1 MKNASILVVDDE
13 PFNFVAIQAL
23 LDDEGYDLHYAPC
36 GQAAL
41 DGLESFDPDL
51 ILLDVIMPDMDGI
64 EFCRRIKTLPE
75 WQTVPILMVTALSDK
90 EDLARCLNEG
100 ADDFLSKPV
109 NPHEIRARVQSM
121 LRIKRQ
127 YDRIKSLSQAQTA
140 TIDLLKSSL
149 NELRN
154 NVVMSLPH
162 ELNTSL
168 NGIAGII
175 DLLMSRLMLMSIE
188 EIHDLL
194 AMARESSLRLEKLIH
209 RFLVYLQLE
218 IAANDPKGKKKH
230 KVGIASFESRQFLEF
245 CAKQQSQVDQRASDL
260 VCDLQEANIMAH
272 AMDLKFIIEE
282 LLTNAF
288 KFSKPGNPV
297 VIRSEIVGEDLVIG
311 VEDSGRGMTVQQI
324 DKVGAFMQF
333 ERGYYE
339 QQGTGL
345 GLEIIKKLTLIHQ
358 WALSV
363 ESINR
368 QGTTIRIAVP
378 LAS

>member
-1 MKNASILVVDDE
+1 
-13 PFNFVAIQAL
+13 
-23 LDDEGYDLHYAPC
+23 
-36 GQAAL
+36 
-41 DGLESFDPDL
+41 
-51 ILLDVIMPDMDGI
+51 
-64 EFCRRIKTLPE
+64 
-75 WQTVPILMVTALSDK
+75 
-90 EDLARCLNEG
+90 
-100 ADDFLSKPV
+100 
-109 NPHEIRARVQSM
+109 
-121 LRIKRQ
+121 
-127 YDRIKSLSQAQTA
+127 
-140 TIDLLKSSL
+140 
-149 NELRN
+149 
-154 NVVMSLPH
+154 
-162 ELNTSL
+162 
-168 NGIAGII
+168 
-175 DLLMSRLMLMSIE
+175 
-188 EIHDLL
+188 
-194 AMARESSLRLEKLIH
+194 
-209 RFLVYLQLE
+209 
-218 IAANDPKGKKKH
+218 
-230 KVGIASFESRQFLEF
+230 
-245 CAKQQSQVDQRASDL
+245 
-260 VCDLQEANIMAH
+260 MAH
-272 AMDLKFIIEE
+272 PMDLKFIIEE